1 MIASRVHAIMAAGLE
16 NPELLARWKQEPE
29 LLRNYGV
36 DPEAFDLDAIWKF
49 AGLSAKVRHNGLRF
63 DLPLTFRF
71 LSLNGLEIEVFG
83 AYAAHKAR
91 AGTRYAPTTE
101 GRIVELV
108 DFLRTWLD
116 SNKREH
122 SLLWDLI
129 RHETALAQLRK
140 RTPST
145 KKARV
150 PHIVGEIILHEMTC
164 DPREVGKLLRE
175 KSFDPDGVQRDVVRL
190 CYWNPGDPEEIC
202 ILELDELGFNLL
214 SLVDG
219 KKSLADFNR
228 LLGGRSRPSKKL
240 LNAFS
245 QLASVGVIAFVNNS
259 GQYRNAVASG
269 RRSAS
274 SL

>member
-29 LLRNYGV
+29 LLRTYGV
-36 DPEAFDLDAIWKF
+36 DPAAFDLDAIWKF
-49 AGLSAKVRHNGLRF
+49 AGLSAKVKHNGLRF

-71 LSLNGLEIEVFG
+71 LSLNGLEVEVFG

-101 GRIVELV
+101 ARIVELV
-108 DFLRTWLD
+108 NFLRGWLD
-116 SNKREH
+116 FNKREH

-140 RTPST
+140 RTPLV

-150 PHIVGEIILHEMTC
+150 PYVVGEIVLHEMTC
-164 DPREVGKLLRE
+164 DPRVVGKLLRQ
-175 KSFDPDGVQRDVVRL
+175 KSFDADRVPRDLVHL
-190 CYWNPGDPEEIC
+190 CYWNHGDPEEIC
-202 ILELDELGFNLL
+202 ILEVDELSYHLL

-219 KKSLADFNR
+219 KRSLADFKR
-228 LLGGRSRPSKKL
+228 ISRKL
-240 LNAFS
+240 MGAFKE
-245 QLASVGVIAFVNNS
+245 LASVGVI
-259 GQYRNAVASG
+259 
-269 RRSAS
+269 
-274 SL
+274 SLP